1 MLAQSRLWGGLMAAG
16 GLLLGLICLLW
27 VFSTASTAGA
37 YIFGL
42 GFVLIVSL
50 PLLVGGAFLFLRG
63 GQEEQRE
70 QQVDA
75 RRRTLESESLSRAE
89 LADRL
94 ARQRDR
100 LQSVH
105 QAALPASDP
114 TNRLLLEDAIARLDG
129 VAGALRR
136 TSYERVGAF
145 DALAA
150 DASDPDTVRSI
161 DAALDSSSRTLE
173 QQVSALTQ
181 SIASGQPD
189 AAAVNRLGGTISR
202 LENATN
208 ERSSV
213 LTAGEQKSLPSVAEL
228 LRGTQPTGVPDAAG
242 FTNLKPNDALSYE
255 SEDYVVTGKLA
266 WSEGATEWQ
275 TYLLGGGTEP
285 LWLFVEQGGTSLA
298 IMRPVPVPADAGNAT
313 ITIEGAAWTL
323 GGRGTA
329 TVSVA
334 GASGSRGGLFVGYQR
349 YQGNGPFLWV
359 EEWDEGPKAY
369 LGQPERAENLELWIR

>member
-27 VFSTASTAGA
+27 VFSTANTGGA
-37 YIFGL
+37 IIFGL

-50 PLLVGGAFLFLRG
+50 PLLAGGVFLYLRG

-100 LQSVH
+100 LQTVL
-105 QAALPASDP
+105 QAALPASNP

-161 DAALDSSSRTLE
+161 DAALDSSSRSLE
-173 QQVSALTQ
+173 QQVTALTQ
-181 SIASGQPD
+181 SLATGQPD
-189 AAAVNRLGGTISR
+189 SSVVNRLGGTIAR

-208 ERSSV
+208 ERSQV
-213 LTAGEQKSLPSVAEL
+213 LTAGEQKALPSVAEL
-228 LRGTQPTGVPDAAG
+228 LRGTQPTGVPEASG

-255 SEDYVVTGKLA
+255 SEDYVITGKLQ
-266 WSEGATEWQ
+266 WSEGASQWY
-275 TYLLGGGTEP
+275 TYLLGGGTGE

-298 IMRPVPVPADAGNAT
+298 MMRPVQVPSDAGNPT
-313 ITIEGAAWTL
+313 VTVEGAQWTL
-323 GGRGTA
+323 AGRGTA
-329 TVSVA
+329 TVSVT

-349 YQGNGPFLWV
+349 YQGPGGFLWV